1 MRGRNLLS
9 RRLRDTLGI
18 SPRRQRQAS
27 RVMQALLVVFM
38 GIGLWE
44 RNIGIVVNCGV
55 ALLATELP
63 AIVERDYQVTMDP
76 ALVLWLTIAVFLH
89 GFGTLGPY
97 RSVWWWDHVT
107 HAVSASIV
115 AGTGYATV
123 RALDQHA
130 AGLSLPANFLFV
142 FILII
147 TVAFGVL
154 WEVLEFGI
162 GKAAL
167 ALGTDRVLTQYG
179 LGDSML
185 DLVFDVVG
193 AVIVAI
199 SGTAYLSGVTEDLVR
214 KLGARSE

>member
-1 MRGRNLLS
+1 MKGRDLLT
-9 RRLRDTLGI
+9 RRLRDILGI
-18 SPRRQRQAS
+18 SPRRQMQAS
-27 RVMQALLVVFM
+27 RVMQGLLVVFM
-38 GIGLWE
+38 GVGLWE

-76 ALVLWLTIAVFLH
+76 ALVLWLTTAVFLH

-107 HAVSASIV
+107 HALSASLV
-115 AGTGYATV
+115 AGTGYAAA
-123 RALDQHA
+123 RAFDRHA
-130 AGLSLPANFLFV
+130 PELSLPPSFLFV

-185 DLVFDVVG
+185 DLVFDLVG
-193 AVIVAI
+193 AMIVAI
-199 SGTAYLSGVTEDLVR
+199 SGTAYLSGITEDLVN
-214 KLGARSE
+214 KLGAQSE